1 MKTNRKIVFALLLGL
16 IVGVSAVN
24 TLGQQPTGT
33 PTPAPTPSP
42 APAKEQS
49 PEAKR
54 RETFEI
60 VWQTVNKNFY
70 DPNFGGVDWKAVH
83 DRYAPQASAAR
94 SDAELYSVLQL
105 MVNELHKSHF
115 WIIPPEAIPKLRP
128 QRRNARSQKEA
139 GGETEEFSEEE
150 SEAETPLDL
159 MKEDLAERLSHGIG
173 IELRV
178 IDGLVMVSR
187 VEPASPAAR
196 AGLRPGYVIKSV
208 NGKSL
213 SEAVFELEHSP
224 LVHDIIRPILPLV
237 LVATYLNGNL
247 NDAVNITYTD
257 ARNLTRRAVIP
268 RERLKGEMSPAIGNL
283 PSFYTDFEAKRLR
296 GGIGYIRFNAFVPIL
311 MKKVCAALREMHAA
325 PGVIIDL
332 RGNQGGVLGMISGLG
347 GLLQDY
353 TSVYGTMKMRSSET
367 PILVVPQRSPYTG
380 GIAILVDGSTQSAA
394 EIFASGMQKNN
405 RAVIVGEIS
414 AGSTLPSSIV
424 KLPTGALFQYAIGN
438 YESADGIFLEGR
450 GVVPDTMIKLNRRA
464 LLRSGDPQL
473 AVALTKLR
481 ERITPPRIKELIAD
495 ITVAEEGA
503 KKSPAPAKIEVLAPR
518 PPAKVV
524 TKVDPVDSGKA
535 EGENARVTKDIINR
549 YIEALGGEQALL
561 KITNRVSTG
570 SIELPTGLMGTIE
583 VYEVAPNRSSVFMNL
598 KGFGTIQQT
607 FDGKVRW
614 LQDPVRGYV
623 KMAEGAGGDTF
634 QRELSLR
641 NQLPTLRYES
651 KEKVG
656 DQECAVVSRSIMGR
670 VIERLYFATNTG
682 LLLREGDL
690 YFEDYRQVDGV
701 RIPFVARQEGNR
713 GITTTVI
720 RLTNV
725 RQNVTIDESR
735 FAERADCFTRP
746 DDSWR

>member
-1 MKTNRKIVFALLLGL
+1 MKINRRFATAFLVGL
-16 IVGVSAVN
+16 IIAFSAPCG
-24 TLGQQPTGT
+24 LSQQPTAVS
-33 PTPAPTPSP
+33 TPATN
-42 APAKEQS
+42 QS

-54 RETFEI
+54 RETFEL

-94 SDAELYSVLQL
+94 SDAELYSALQL

-115 WIIPPEAIPKLRP
+115 WIIPPEAIPKLRST
-128 QRRNARSQKEA
+128 RRNPRGQKEV
-139 GGETEEFSEEE
+139 GEETEDLSEEE

-159 MKEDLAERLSHGIG
+159 IKEDLAERLSTGIG

-178 IDGLVMVSR
+178 INGSVVVTR
-187 VEPASPAAR
+187 VETGSPAAR
-196 AGLRPGYVIKSV
+196 AGLRPGFVIKSV

-224 LVHDIIRPILPLV
+224 LVRDIVRPIIPLV

-247 NDAVNITYTD
+247 NDAVSITYTN
-257 ARNLTRRAVIP
+257 ARNLPRHVLIP
-268 RERLKGEMSPAIGNL
+268 REKLKGEMSPAIGNL
-283 PSFYTDFEAKRLR
+283 PSFYTEFEAKRLR
-296 GGIGYIRFNAFVPIL
+296 GGIGYIRFNAFVPVL
-311 MKKVCAALREMHAA
+311 MKKVCAALREMHDA

-367 PILVVPQRSPYTG
+367 PILVFPQRSPYTG

-405 RAVIVGEIS
+405 RAVVVGEVS
-414 AGSTLPSSIV
+414 AGNTLPSTII

-450 GVVPDTMIKLNRRA
+450 GVVPDAMVRRNRRA

-473 AVALTKLR
+473 AIAMTKLR
-481 ERITPPRIKELIAD
+481 ERIAPPRMKELIAD
-495 ITVAEEGA
+495 VTVADEGA
-503 KKSPAPAKIEVLAPR
+503 KKSSPPLAKVEVLAP
-518 PPAKVV
+518 PPAAKP
-524 TKVDPVDSGKA
+524 TPTPTPRTAPADAEKA
-535 EGENARVTKDIINR
+535 EDENARVTKDVINR
-549 YIEALGGEQALL
+549 YIEALGGEPALL

-570 SIELPTGLMGTIE
+570 AIDLPTGLTGTIE
-583 VYEVAPNRSSVFMNL
+583 VYEAAPNRSSVFMNL
-598 KGFGTIQQT
+598 KGFGVIQQT

-614 LQDPVRGYV
+614 LQDPVRGYL
-623 KMAEGAGGDTF
+623 KMSEGSSGDTF

-641 NQLPTLRYES
+641 NQLPALRFVG

-656 DQECAVVSRSIMGR
+656 DEECAVLSRSIMGR
-670 VIERLYFATNTG
+670 VVERLYFAANTG

-690 YFEDYRQVDGV
+690 YFEDYREVDGV
-701 RIPFVARQEGNR
+701 KIPFVARQEGTR
-713 GITTTVI
+713 GTTTTVI

-725 RQNVTIDESR
+725 RQNVTIDESK

-746 DDSWR
+746 DQGWR